1 MPDISEEY
9 LHMLRVAADDVRAAH
24 SDVRRLSEELRA
36 ARTRLKESAHSARSI
51 GMTLAGIGTLIGTS
65 RQNVHEM
72 LR

>member
-1 MPDISEEY
+1 
-9 LHMLRVAADDVRAAH
+9 MLRTAADDVRAAH
-24 SDVRRLSEELRA
+24 SDVRRLTDELRA